1 MIKRIIVVS
10 MLVALCFSFA
20 FATTS
25 YGFEPVTVGEGM
37 TIRFLAGGPPGG
49 VFATVVVN
57 GARQAAHDLGAK
69 LEVIWSDW
77 SVEDMIIDF
86 KEAVAARPDGIVVYG
101 YAGEVAGGPI
111 IDEAVSKGITV
122 TAINTNFPTYEKK
135 YGAQGH
141 GWVGAEV
148 YSVGLK
154 LGEYVVRELGLGEG
168 DRALV
173 YGVLKLGVPGRGERT
188 VACIDALEAAG
199 VTVDYIEISDAVNAD
214 PTMGIPIVSAYIA
227 AHPDVD
233 LVITDH
239 GGLTATLPTYL
250 KAAGVKP
257 GEVAGAGFDPTPA
270 AAEGIR
276 EGYILAVWDQQQF
289 LHGYLSVLQICLSRK
304 FMFSGLH
311 IDTGAGVVNA
321 SNVEALAALADAGVR

>member
-1 MIKRIIVVS
+1 MIKRIMVVVV
-10 MLVALCFSFA
+10 LVALCLSLV

-49 VFATVVVN
+49 PFATVVVN
-57 GARQAAHDLGAK
+57 GARQAAHDLGLK
-69 LEVIWSDW
+69 LEVIWSNW
-77 SVEDMIIDF
+77 SVEDMVVDF

-101 YAGEVAGGPI
+101 YAGEVAAGPI

-135 YGAQGH
+135 YGAEGH

-148 YSVGLK
+148 YSVGYK
-154 LGEYVVRELGLGEG
+154 LGEYAVRELGLGEG

-173 YGVLKLGVPGRGERT
+173 YGLLSMPGRGMRSQG
-188 VACIDALEAAG
+188 CIDALEEAG
-199 VTVDYIEISDAVNAD
+199 VTVDYLEISDAVNAD

-233 LVITDH
+233 LIITDH
-239 GGLTATLPTYL
+239 GGLTATLPTYFR
-250 KAAGVKP
+250 AAGVKP
-257 GEVAGAGFDPTPA
+257 GEIAGAGFDPTPA

-289 LHGYLSVLQICLSRK
+289 LHGYLSVLQIALARTFK
-304 FMFSGLH
+304 FSGLH

-321 SNVEALAALADAGVR
+321 SNVEALAALADAGIR

>member
-1 MIKRIIVVS
+1 MKKRIIAVS
-10 MLVALCFSFA
+10 ALVALCFSLV

-25 YGFEPVTVGEGM
+25 YGYEPVKVGEGM

-49 VFATVVVN
+49 PFATVVVN
-57 GARQAAHDLGAK
+57 GALQAAYDLGAK
-69 LEVIWSDW
+69 LEVIWSNW
-77 SVEDMIIDF
+77 SVEDMVIDF

-101 YAGEVAGGPI
+101 YAGEVAAGPI

-135 YGAQGH
+135 YGAEGH

-173 YGVLKLGVPGRGERT
+173 YGLLSMPGRGLRSKG
-188 VACIDALEAAG
+188 CIDSLEEAG

-214 PTMGIPIVSAYIA
+214 PTMGIPVVSAYIA
-227 AHPDVD
+227 AHPDAD
-233 LVITDH
+233 LIITDH

-250 KAAGVKP
+250 RAAGVKP
-257 GEVAGAGFDPTPA
+257 GEIAGAGFDPTPA

-289 LHGYLSVLQICLSRK
+289 LHGYLSVLQIALARK
-304 FMFSGLH
+304 FKFSGLH

-321 SNVEALAALADAGVR
+321 SNVEALAALADAGIR

>member
-1 MIKRIIVVS
+1 MIKKIMVVVV
-10 MLVALCFSFA
+10 LVTLCLSLV

-49 VFATVVVN
+49 PFATVVVN
-57 GARQAAHDLGAK
+57 GARQAAHDLGLK
-69 LEVIWSDW
+69 LEVIWSNW
-77 SVEDMIIDF
+77 SVEDMVVDF

-101 YAGEVAGGPI
+101 YAGEVAAGPI

-135 YGAQGH
+135 YGAEGH

-148 YSVGLK
+148 YSVGYK
-154 LGEYVVRELGLGEG
+154 LGEYAVRELGLGEG

-173 YGVLKLGVPGRGERT
+173 YGLLSMPGRGMRSQG
-188 VACIDALEAAG
+188 CIDALEEAG
-199 VTVDYIEISDAVNAD
+199 VTVDYLEISDAVNAD
-214 PTMGIPIVSAYIA
+214 PTMGIPVVSAYIA

-233 LVITDH
+233 LIITDH
-239 GGLTATLPTYL
+239 GGLTATLPTYFR
-250 KAAGVKP
+250 AAGVKP
-257 GEVAGAGFDPTPA
+257 GEIAGAGFDPTPA

-289 LHGYLSVLQICLSRK
+289 LHGYLSVLQIALARTFK
-304 FMFSGLH
+304 FSGLH

-321 SNVEALAALADAGVR
+321 SNVEALAALADAGIR

>member
-1 MIKRIIVVS
+1 MKKRIVVITV
-10 MLVALCFSFA
+10 LVVLCLGLA
-20 FATTS
+20 FATIG
-25 YGFEPVTVGEGM
+25 YGFEPVKIGEGM
-37 TIRFLAGGPPGG
+37 TIRFLAGGPPGCP
-49 VFATVVVN
+49 FATVVVN

-86 KEAVAARPDGIVVYG
+86 KEAVAANPDGIVVYG
-101 YAGEVAGGPI
+101 YAGEVAAGPI

-135 YGAQGH
+135 YGAEGH

-148 YSVGLK
+148 YSVGHK

-173 YGVLKLGVPGRGERT
+173 YGLLSMPGRGMRSQG
-188 VACIDALEAAG
+188 CIDSLEEAG

-214 PTMGIPIVSAYIA
+214 PTMGIPVVSAYIA
-227 AHPDVD
+227 AHPDAD
-233 LVITDH
+233 LIITDH

-250 KAAGVKP
+250 RAAGVKP
-257 GEVAGAGFDPTPA
+257 GEIAGAGFDPTPA

-276 EGYILAVWDQQQF
+276 DGYILAVWDQQQF
-289 LHGYLSVLQICLSRK
+289 LHGYLSVLQIALARK
-304 FMFSGLH
+304 FQFSGLH

-321 SNVEALAALADAGVR
+321 SNVEALAALADAGIR

>member
-1 MIKRIIVVS
+1 MIKRIMVVVV
-10 MLVALCFSFA
+10 LVALCLSFA

-25 YGFEPVTVGEGM
+25 YGFEPVKVGEGM

-49 VFATVVVN
+49 PFATVVVN
-57 GARQAAHDLGAK
+57 GARQAAHDLGLE
-69 LEVIWSDW
+69 LEVIWSNW
-77 SVEDMIIDF
+77 SVEDMVVDF

-101 YAGEVAGGPI
+101 YAGEVAAGPI
-111 IDEAVSKGITV
+111 IDQAVSKGITV

-135 YGAQGH
+135 YGAEGH

-148 YSVGLK
+148 YSVGRK
-154 LGEYVVRELGLGEG
+154 LGEYAVRELGLGEG

-173 YGVLKLGVPGRGERT
+173 YGLLSMPGRGMRSQG
-188 VACIDALEAAG
+188 CIDALEEAG
-199 VTVDYIEISDAVNAD
+199 VTVDYLEISDAVNAD
-214 PTMGIPIVSAYIA
+214 PTMGIPVVSAYIA

-233 LVITDH
+233 LIITDH
-239 GGLTATLPTYL
+239 GGLTATLPTYFR
-250 KAAGVKP
+250 AAGVKP
-257 GEVAGAGFDPTPA
+257 GEIAGAGFDPTPA

-289 LHGYLSVLQICLSRK
+289 LHGYLSVLQIALARK

-321 SNVEALAALADAGVR
+321 SNVEALAALADAGIR

>member
-1 MIKRIIVVS
+1 MIKRIMVVVV
-10 MLVALCFSFA
+10 LVALCLSFA

-25 YGFEPVTVGEGM
+25 YGFEPVKVGEGM

-49 VFATVVVN
+49 PFATVVVN
-57 GARQAAHDLGAK
+57 GARQAAHDLGLE
-69 LEVIWSDW
+69 LEVIWSNW
-77 SVEDMIIDF
+77 SVEDMVVDF

-101 YAGEVAGGPI
+101 YAGEVAAGPI
-111 IDEAVSKGITV
+111 IDQAVSKGITV

-135 YGAQGH
+135 YGAEGH

-148 YSVGLK
+148 YSVGRK
-154 LGEYVVRELGLGEG
+154 LGEYAVRELGLGEG

-173 YGVLKLGVPGRGERT
+173 YGLLSMPGRGMRSQG
-188 VACIDALEAAG
+188 CIDALEEAG
-199 VTVDYIEISDAVNAD
+199 VTVDYLEISDAVNAD
-214 PTMGIPIVSAYIA
+214 PTMGIPVVSAYIA

-233 LVITDH
+233 LIITDH
-239 GGLTATLPTYL
+239 GGLTATLPTYFR
-250 KAAGVKP
+250 AAGVKP
-257 GEVAGAGFDPTPA
+257 GEIAGAGFDPTPA

-289 LHGYLSVLQICLSRK
+289 LHGYLSVLQIALARK
-304 FMFSGLH
+304 FKFSGLH

-321 SNVEALAALADAGVR
+321 SNVEALAALADAGIR

>member
-1 MIKRIIVVS
+1 
-10 MLVALCFSFA
+10 LEFAL
-20 FATTS
+20 
-25 YGFEPVTVGEGM
+25 
-37 TIRFLAGGPPGG
+37 
-49 VFATVVVN
+49 
-57 GARQAAHDLGAK
+57 
-69 LEVIWSDW
+69 
-77 SVEDMIIDF
+77 
-86 KEAVAARPDGIVVYG
+86 
-101 YAGEVAGGPI
+101 
-111 IDEAVSKGITV
+111 
-122 TAINTNFPTYEKK
+122 
-135 YGAQGH
+135 
-141 GWVGAEV
+141 
-148 YSVGLK
+148 
-154 LGEYVVRELGLGEG
+154 VRELGLGEG

-188 VACIDALEAAG
+188 VACIDALEEAG

-214 PTMGIPIVSAYIA
+214 PTMGIPVVSAYIA

-289 LHGYLSVLQICLSRK
+289 LHGYLSVLQICLARK

-321 SNVEALAALADAGVR
+321 SNVEALAALADAGIR

>member
-1 MIKRIIVVS
+1 MIKRIMVVVV
-10 MLVALCFSFA
+10 LVALCLSLA

-25 YGFEPVTVGEGM
+25 YGYEPVKVGEGM

-57 GARQAAHDLGAK
+57 GALQAAHDLGAK
-69 LEVIWSDW
+69 LEVIWSNW
-77 SVEDMIIDF
+77 SVEDMVIDF

-101 YAGEVAGGPI
+101 YAGEVAAGPI

-135 YGAQGH
+135 YGAEGH

-173 YGVLKLGVPGRGERT
+173 YGLLSMPGRGLRSKG
-188 VACIDALEAAG
+188 CIDSLEEAG

-214 PTMGIPIVSAYIA
+214 PTMGIPVVSAYIA

-233 LVITDH
+233 LIITDH

-250 KAAGVKP
+250 RAAGVKP
-257 GEVAGAGFDPTPA
+257 GEIAGAGFDPTPA

-289 LHGYLSVLQICLSRK
+289 LHGYLSVLQIALARK
-304 FMFSGLH
+304 FKFSGLH

-321 SNVEALAALADAGVR
+321 SNVEALAALADAGIR

>member
-1 MIKRIIVVS
+1 MIKRIMVVVV
-10 MLVALCFSFA
+10 LVALCLSLV

-49 VFATVVVN
+49 PFATVVVN
-57 GARQAAHDLGAK
+57 GARQAAHDLGLK
-69 LEVIWSDW
+69 LEVIWSNW
-77 SVEDMIIDF
+77 SVEDMVVDF

-101 YAGEVAGGPI
+101 YAGEVAAGPI

-135 YGAQGH
+135 YGAEGH

-148 YSVGLK
+148 YSVGYK
-154 LGEYVVRELGLGEG
+154 LGEYAVRELGLGEG

-173 YGVLKLGVPGRGERT
+173 YGLLSMPGRGMRSQG
-188 VACIDALEAAG
+188 CIDALEEAG
-199 VTVDYIEISDAVNAD
+199 VTVDYLEISDAVNAD
-214 PTMGIPIVSAYIA
+214 PTMGIPVVSAYIA

-233 LVITDH
+233 LIITDH
-239 GGLTATLPTYL
+239 GGLTATLPTYFR
-250 KAAGVKP
+250 AAGVKP
-257 GEVAGAGFDPTPA
+257 GEIAGAGFDPTPA

-289 LHGYLSVLQICLSRK
+289 LHGYLSVLQIALARTFK
-304 FMFSGLH
+304 FSGLH

-321 SNVEALAALADAGVR
+321 SNVEALAALADAGIR

>member
-1 MIKRIIVVS
+1 MIKRIMVVS
-10 MLVALCFSFA
+10 TVVALCLSLA
-20 FATTS
+20 FAS
-25 YGFEPVTVGEGM
+25 IGYGFEPVKVGEGM

-49 VFATVVVN
+49 PFATVVVN
-57 GARQAAHDLGAK
+57 GALQAAHDLGAK

-77 SVEDMIIDF
+77 SVEDMVIDF

-101 YAGEVAGGPI
+101 YAGEVAAGPI

-135 YGAQGH
+135 YGAEGH

-154 LGEYVVRELGLGEG
+154 LGEYVARELGLGEG

-173 YGVLKLGVPGRGERT
+173 YGLLSMPGRGLRSKG
-188 VACIDALEAAG
+188 CIDSLEEAG
-199 VTVDYIEISDAVNAD
+199 VTVDYIEISNAVNAD
-214 PTMGIPIVSAYIA
+214 PTMGIPVVSAYIA
-227 AHPDVD
+227 AHPDAD
-233 LVITDH
+233 LIITDH

-250 KAAGVKP
+250 RAAGVKP
-257 GEVAGAGFDPTPA
+257 GEIAGAGFDPTPA

-289 LHGYLSVLQICLSRK
+289 LHGYLSVLQIALARK
-304 FMFSGLH
+304 FQFSGLH

-321 SNVEALAALADAGVR
+321 SNVEALAALADAGIR

>member
-1 MIKRIIVVS
+1 MIKRIIVVGV
-10 MLVALCFSFA
+10 LVVLCLSFA
-20 FATTS
+20 FAATS
-25 YGFEPVTVGEGM
+25 YGFEPVKVGEGM

-49 VFATVVVN
+49 PFATVVVN
-57 GARQAAHDLGAK
+57 GALQAAHDLGVK
-69 LEVIWSDW
+69 LEVIWSNW
-77 SVEDMIIDF
+77 SVEDMVIDF

-101 YAGEVAGGPI
+101 YAGEVAAGPI

-135 YGAQGH
+135 YGAEGH

-173 YGVLKLGVPGRGERT
+173 YGLLSMPGRGLRSKG
-188 VACIDALEAAG
+188 CIDSLEEAG
-199 VTVDYIEISDAVNAD
+199 VIVDYIEISDAVNAD
-214 PTMGIPIVSAYIA
+214 PTMGIPVVSAYIA

-233 LVITDH
+233 LIITDH

-250 KAAGVKP
+250 RAAGVKP
-257 GEVAGAGFDPTPA
+257 GEIAGAGFDPTPA

-289 LHGYLSVLQICLSRK
+289 LHGYLSVLQIALARK
-304 FMFSGLH
+304 FKFSGLH

-321 SNVEALAALADAGVR
+321 SNVEALAALADAGIR

>member
-1 MIKRIIVVS
+1 MIKRIVVVAV
-10 MLVALCFSFA
+10 LVVLCLSFT
-20 FATTS
+20 FASTG
-25 YGFEPVTVGEGM
+25 YGYEPVIVGEGM

-49 VFATVVVN
+49 PFATVVVN
-57 GARQAAHDLGAK
+57 GALQAAHDLGAK
-69 LEVIWSDW
+69 LEVIWSNW
-77 SVEDMIIDF
+77 SVEDMVIDF

-101 YAGEVAGGPI
+101 YAGEVAAGPI

-135 YGAQGH
+135 YGAEGH

-173 YGVLKLGVPGRGERT
+173 YGLLSMPGRGLRSQG
-188 VACIDALEAAG
+188 CIDGLEEAG

-233 LVITDH
+233 LIITDH

-250 KAAGVKP
+250 RAAGVKP
-257 GEVAGAGFDPTPA
+257 GEIAGAGFDPTPA

-289 LHGYLSVLQICLSRK
+289 LHGYLSVLQICLARK
-304 FMFSGLH
+304 FKFSGLH

-321 SNVEALAALADAGVR
+321 SNVEALAALADAGIR

>member
-10 MLVALCFSFA
+10 VLVVLCLSLA
-20 FATTS
+20 FATTG
-25 YGFEPVTVGEGM
+25 YGFEPVIVGEGM

-49 VFATVVVN
+49 PFATVVVN
-57 GARQAAHDLGAK
+57 GALQAAHDLGVK
-69 LEVIWSDW
+69 LEVIWSNW
-77 SVEDMIIDF
+77 SVEDMVIDF
-86 KEAVAARPDGIVVYG
+86 KEAVASRPDGIVVYG
-101 YAGEVAGGPI
+101 YAGEVAAGPI

-135 YGAQGH
+135 YGAEGH

-173 YGVLKLGVPGRGERT
+173 YGLLSMPGRGMRSQG
-188 VACIDALEAAG
+188 CIDGLEEAG

-233 LVITDH
+233 LIITDH
-239 GGLTATLPTYL
+239 GGLTATLPTYFR
-250 KAAGVKP
+250 AAGVKP
-257 GEVAGAGFDPTPA
+257 GEIAGAGFDPTPA
-270 AAEGIR
+270 AAEGSR
-276 EGYILAVWDQQQF
+276 EGYIIAVWDQQQF
-289 LHGYLSVLQICLSRK
+289 LHGYLSVLQIALARTFK
-304 FMFSGLH
+304 FSGLH

-321 SNVEALAALADAGVR
+321 SNVEALAALADAGIR

>member
-10 MLVALCFSFA
+10 ALVVLCLSLALA
-20 FATTS
+20 ATS
-25 YGFEPVTVGEGM
+25 YGFEPIKMGEGI
-37 TIRFLAGGPPGG
+37 TIRHLAGGPPGCP
-49 VFATVVVN
+49 FATVVVN
-57 GARQAAHDLGAK
+57 GARQAAHDLGCK

-77 SVEDMIIDF
+77 SVEDMVIDF

-101 YAGEVAGGPI
+101 YAGEVAAGPI

-122 TAINTNFPTYEKK
+122 TSINTNFPTYEKK
-135 YGAQGH
+135 YGAEGH

-154 LGEYVVRELGLGEG
+154 LGEYAVRELGLGEG

-173 YGVLKLGVPGRGERT
+173 YGLLKLGVPGRGERT
-188 VACIDALEAAG
+188 VGCIDALEKAG

-214 PTMGIPIVSAYIA
+214 PTMGIPVVSAYIA

-233 LVITDH
+233 LIITDH

-257 GEVAGAGFDPTPA
+257 GEIAGAGFDPTPA

-289 LHGYLSVLQICLSRK
+289 LHGYLSVLQICLAKK
-304 FMFSGLH
+304 FNFSGLH
-311 IDTGAGVVNA
+311 IDTGAGVVNP
-321 SNVEALAALADAGVR
+321 SNVEALAALAEAGVR

>member
-1 MIKRIIVVS
+1 MIKKIMVVVV
-10 MLVALCFSFA
+10 LVALCLSLV

-49 VFATVVVN
+49 PFATVVVN
-57 GARQAAHDLGAK
+57 GARQAAHDLGLK
-69 LEVIWSDW
+69 LEVIWSNW
-77 SVEDMIIDF
+77 SVEDMVVDF

-101 YAGEVAGGPI
+101 YAGEVAAGPI

-135 YGAQGH
+135 YGAEGH

-148 YSVGLK
+148 YSVGYK
-154 LGEYVVRELGLGEG
+154 LGEYAVRELGLGEG

-173 YGVLKLGVPGRGERT
+173 YGLLSMPGRGMRSQG
-188 VACIDALEAAG
+188 CIDALEEAG
-199 VTVDYIEISDAVNAD
+199 VTVDYLEISDAVNAD
-214 PTMGIPIVSAYIA
+214 PTMGIPVVSAYIA

-233 LVITDH
+233 LIITDH
-239 GGLTATLPTYL
+239 GGLTATLPTYFR
-250 KAAGVKP
+250 AAGVKP
-257 GEVAGAGFDPTPA
+257 GEIAGAGFDPTPA

-289 LHGYLSVLQICLSRK
+289 LHGYLSVLQIALARTFK
-304 FMFSGLH
+304 FSGLH

-321 SNVEALAALADAGVR
+321 SNVEALAALADAGIR

>member
-1 MIKRIIVVS
+1 MIKKIMVVVV
-10 MLVALCFSFA
+10 LVTLCLSLV

-49 VFATVVVN
+49 PFATVVVN
-57 GARQAAHDLGAK
+57 GARQAAHDLGLK
-69 LEVIWSDW
+69 LEVIWSNW
-77 SVEDMIIDF
+77 SVEDMVVDF

-101 YAGEVAGGPI
+101 YAGEVAAGPI

-135 YGAQGH
+135 YGAEGH

-148 YSVGLK
+148 YSVGYK
-154 LGEYVVRELGLGEG
+154 LGEYAVRELGLGEG

-173 YGVLKLGVPGRGERT
+173 YGLLSMPGRGMRSQG
-188 VACIDALEAAG
+188 CIDALEEAG
-199 VTVDYIEISDAVNAD
+199 VTVDYLEISDAVNAD

-233 LVITDH
+233 LIITDH
-239 GGLTATLPTYL
+239 GGLTATLPTYFR
-250 KAAGVKP
+250 AAGVKP
-257 GEVAGAGFDPTPA
+257 GEIAGAGFDPTPA

-289 LHGYLSVLQICLSRK
+289 LHGYLSVLQIALARTFK
-304 FMFSGLH
+304 FSGLH

-321 SNVEALAALADAGVR
+321 SNVEALAALADAGIR

>member
-1 MIKRIIVVS
+1 MIKRIMVVVV
-10 MLVALCFSFA
+10 LVALCLSFA

-25 YGFEPVTVGEGM
+25 YGFEPVKVGEGM

-49 VFATVVVN
+49 PFATVVVN
-57 GARQAAHDLGAK
+57 GARQAAHDLGLE
-69 LEVIWSDW
+69 LEVIWSNW
-77 SVEDMIIDF
+77 SVEDMVVDF

-101 YAGEVAGGPI
+101 YAGEVAAGPI
-111 IDEAVSKGITV
+111 IDQAVSKGITV

-135 YGAQGH
+135 YGAEGH

-148 YSVGLK
+148 YSVGRK
-154 LGEYVVRELGLGEG
+154 LGEYAVRELGLGEG

-173 YGVLKLGVPGRGERT
+173 YGLLSMPGRGMRSQG
-188 VACIDALEAAG
+188 CIDALEEAG
-199 VTVDYIEISDAVNAD
+199 VTVDYLEISDAVNAD
-214 PTMGIPIVSAYIA
+214 PTMGIPVVSAYIA

-233 LVITDH
+233 LIITDH
-239 GGLTATLPTYL
+239 GGLTATLPTYFR
-250 KAAGVKP
+250 AAGVKP
-257 GEVAGAGFDPTPA
+257 GEIAGAGFDPTPA

-289 LHGYLSVLQICLSRK
+289 LHGYLSVLQIALARK
-304 FMFSGLH
+304 FQFSGLH

-321 SNVEALAALADAGVR
+321 SNVEALAALADAGIR